1 MVFYNIT
8 KMKLDVLALGAHPD
22 DVEMCCAGTLLA
34 SAAAGKKI
42 GIVDF
47 TRGELG
53 TRGTPAIRAAEA
65 AAASEMLGLSIR
77 ENLGLP
83 DGFFRN
89 DREHQLPLIQAIRRY
104 QPDVVLAN
112 AIHDRH
118 PDHGRGAELAR
129 DACWLAGLRMIE
141 TFGDDGQPQ
150 PPWRP
155 RNVYHYIQDQYIT
168 PAFVVDIS
176 AHWPRKWAAIL
187 AYKSQFF
194 NPASPEPETYL
205 TSQAFSQF
213 LEARA
218 RDLGHLVSAEFGEG
232 FTVPRPVGVREV
244 GELL

>member
-1 MVFYNIT
+1 
-8 KMKLDVLALGAHPD
+8 MKLDVLALGAHPD
-22 DVEMCCAGTLLA
+22 DVEMSCSGTLLA
-34 SAAAGKKI
+34 AAAAGKTI
-42 GIVDF
+42 GVVDF

-65 AAASEMLGLSIR
+65 AAASEILGLSAR

-89 DREHQLPLIQAIRRY
+89 DREHQLPLIAAIRRY

-129 DACWLAGLRMIE
+129 DACFLAGLRMIE
-141 TFGDDGQPQ
+141 TLGDDGQPQ
-150 PPWRP
+150 APWRP
-155 RNVYHYIQDQYIT
+155 RTVYHYIQDRAIV

-176 AHWPRKWAAIL
+176 AHWAGKWASIQ
-187 AYKSQFF
+187 AYGTQFF
-194 NPASPEPETYL
+194 NPASTEPATYL
-205 TSQAFSQF
+205 SNQEFAKFM
-213 LEARA
+213 EARA
-218 RDLGHLVSAEFGEG
+218 REFGHMIGVEFGEG
-232 FTVPRPVGVREV
+232 FTAPRPVGVREV